1 MKVVRVHTD
10 LRRTGLS
17 VLFFILIISTLATFS
32 ASGVDERWIVAY
44 KVVDLS
50 SKQLALERDYEL
62 DRDLQN
68 APLLAGGEYNIT
80 IFLDVGLTAAYAN
93 LTLSVNLDHASNVDR
108 YWEIHTTELNLT
120 EDYNPNEAEF
130 KFRQVEGRYSVS
142 TFGKIPSDRT
152 ITDLGHGESL
162 HRPVSHKFIQ
172 LTGPDGS
179 LLDEIAL
186 TVIDSE
192 IDGYRY
198 YLGQRLADL
207 EGYLETQV
215 DPAFTGLFESLIALA
230 EAEAEAGFVGTAQ
243 SILESIDIDIPP
255 IRTEATFQ
263 EKYFLPVV
271 GGLGALVVIL
281 GILFF
286 KANGRLSFTKM
297 IVEDQ
302 IRELEGLTLRASRT
316 DRNLGQRLQEIN
328 DKLKELE
335 GN

>member
-1 MKVVRVHTD
+1 M
-10 LRRTGLS
+10 RRTGLTA
-17 VLFFILIISTLATFS
+17 LFLIIIISPFLSFG
-32 ASGVDERWIVAY
+32 ASGVDGRWIVAY

-50 SKQLALERDYEL
+50 SKQLVLERDFEL
-62 DRDLQN
+62 DKDIQN
-68 APLLAGGEYNIT
+68 TPLLAGGEYNIT
-80 IFLDVGLTAAYAN
+80 IYLNVDLTAAYAN
-93 LTLSVNLDHASNVDR
+93 LTLSANLNHASNIDR

-130 KFRQVEGRYSVS
+130 KFRQVEGRYSIS
-142 TFGKIPSDRT
+142 TFGRIPSDRT
-152 ITDLGHGESL
+152 VTDLGHGESL
-162 HRPVSHKFIQ
+162 HSPVSHRFIQ

-198 YLGQRLADL
+198 YLSQRRADL

-215 DPAFTGLFESLIALA
+215 DPAFTSLFESLIALA
-230 EAEAEAGFVGTAQ
+230 EVQAEAGFVGTAQ

-255 IRTEATFQ
+255 VRTEATFQ
-263 EKYFLPVV
+263 EKYFIPAV
-271 GGLGALVVIL
+271 GGLGTLVIVL
-281 GILFF
+281 GALFF
-286 KANGRLSFTKM
+286 RANGRLSFTKM

-316 DRNLGQRLQEIN
+316 DRALGQRLQEIN

>member
-1 MKVVRVHTD
+1 
-10 LRRTGLS
+10 
-17 VLFFILIISTLATFS
+17 LIIIVAPLLTGGA
-32 ASGVDERWIVAY
+32 AGVEERWIVAY

-50 SKQLALERDYEL
+50 SRQLVLERDFEL
-62 DRDLQN
+62 DKDIQN
-68 APLLAGGEYNIT
+68 TPLLAGGEYNLT

-93 LTLSVNLDHASNVDR
+93 LTLSVNLDHASNIDR

-130 KFRQVEGRYSVS
+130 KFRQIEGRYSVS

-152 ITDLGHGESL
+152 VTDLGHGESL
-162 HRPVSHKFIQ
+162 HRPVSHRFIQ

-198 YLGQRLADL
+198 YLSQRQADL
-207 EGYLETQV
+207 EGYTEAQV
-215 DPAFTGLFESLIALA
+215 DPAFISLFESLIVLA
-230 EAEAEAGFVGTAQ
+230 EAQAEAGFVGTAQ

-255 IRTEATFQ
+255 IRTEATFE
-263 EKYFLPVV
+263 EKYFLPSV

-281 GILFF
+281 GVLFF
-286 KANGRLSFTKM
+286 RANGRLSFTKM

-316 DRNLGQRLQEIN
+316 DRNLGQKLQEIN
-328 DKLKELE
+328 DKLKEME
-335 GN
+335 EN

>member
-1 MKVVRVHTD
+1 M
-10 LRRTGLS
+10 RRTRLTA
-17 VLFFILIISTLATFS
+17 LFLIIIISPLLAFG
-32 ASGVDERWIVAY
+32 ASGADGRWIVAY

-50 SKQLALERDYEL
+50 SKQLVLERDFEM
-62 DRDLQN
+62 DKDIQN
-68 APLLAGGEYNIT
+68 TPLLAGGEYNIT
-80 IFLDVGLTAAYAN
+80 IYLNVDLTAAYAN
-93 LTLSVNLDHASNVDR
+93 LTLSVNLDHASNIDR

-130 KFRQVEGRYSVS
+130 KFRQIEGNYRVS
-142 TFGKIPSDRT
+142 TFGRIPSDRT
-152 ITDLGHGESL
+152 VTDLGHGESL
-162 HRPVSHKFIQ
+162 HRPVSHRFIQ

-198 YLGQRLADL
+198 YLGQRQADL

-215 DPAFTGLFESLIALA
+215 DPAFTSLFESLIALA
-230 EAEAEAGFVGTAQ
+230 EVQAEAGFVGTAQ

-255 IRTEATFQ
+255 VRTDATFQ
-263 EKYFLPVV
+263 EKYFIPAV
-271 GGLGALVVIL
+271 GGLGALVIVL
-281 GILFF
+281 GALFF
-286 KANGRLSFTKM
+286 RANGRLSFTKM

>member
-1 MKVVRVHTD
+1 MAP
-10 LRRTGLS
+10 L
-17 VLFFILIISTLATFS
+17 LAGG
-32 ASGVDERWIVAY
+32 AAGVEERWIVAY

-50 SKQLALERDYEL
+50 SRQLVLERDFEL
-62 DRDLQN
+62 DRDIQN
-68 APLLAGGEYNIT
+68 APLLAGGEYNLT

-93 LTLSVNLDHASNVDR
+93 LTLAVNLDHASNIAR
-108 YWEIHTTELNLT
+108 YWEIHTTDLNLT

-152 ITDLGHGESL
+152 VTDLGHGESL
-162 HRPVSHKFIQ
+162 HRPVNHRFIQ

-179 LLDEIAL
+179 LLSEIAL

-198 YLGQRLADL
+198 YLAQRQADL
-207 EGYLETQV
+207 EGYTETQV
-215 DPAFTGLFESLIALA
+215 DPAFISLFESLVALA
-230 EAEAEAGFVGTAQ
+230 EVQAEAGFVGTAQ

-263 EKYFLPVV
+263 EKYFLPAV

-281 GILFF
+281 GVSFF
-286 KANGRLSFTKM
+286 RANGRLSFTRM

-316 DRNLGQRLQEIN
+316 DRNLGQKLQEIN
-328 DKLKELE
+328 DKLKEME
-335 GN
+335 EN